1 MAMMQHATD
10 RFGEHFANPKNVG
23 VLVEANAVGSVG
35 ALDYGDAVK
44 LMLRIDPA
52 TDRIEQARFQT
63 YGCSSAIAASS
74 AITEMIIGKSL
85 DEALEISSADIAE
98 FLGGLPDERMY
109 CSVMTYEA
117 VQKAVAAY
125 RHPDEAAIK
134 LAPLCK
140 CFGVSE
146 AMAERT
152 IRINHLTDPHQVTF
166 HTKAGGGCVGCYKQ
180 IETVLSRVNAEM
192 VASGD
197 LGATQAYR
205 PGSVQPNGLELRP
218 SGAAPPT
225 IASMRA
231 AGVPSHIKIP
241 PRPAPVAPTA
251 MSRSKMPP
259 PESRDRG
266 TPEQYAQ
273 IEQAVQGV
281 RPNLQRDGGDCE
293 LIDVDGNTIYL
304 KLSGNCLDCQLASV
318 TLSGIQAQITEK
330 MKRLFRVV
338 PVS

>member
-1 MAMMQHATD
+1 MATLQHMPD
-10 RFGEHFANPKNVG
+10 RFGEHFANPKNAG
-23 VLVEANAVGSVG
+23 VLAQANAVGSVG
-35 ALDYGDAVK
+35 ALGYGDAVK

-52 TDRIEQARFQT
+52 TDRIAQARFQT

-74 AITEMIIGKSL
+74 AITEMIIGKTL
-85 DEALEISSADIAE
+85 DEALEITAADVAE

-117 VQKAVAAY
+117 VQKAIAGY
-125 RHPDEAAIK
+125 RQQNEAAEP
-134 LAPLCK
+134 APLCK

-180 IETVLSRVNAEM
+180 IESVLSRVNAAM
-192 VASGD
+192 VAE
-197 LGATQAYR
+197 GALSAADAYR
-205 PGSVQPNGLELRP
+205 LGSVQPNGLDLKPRGE
-218 SGAAPPT
+218 APPT
-225 IASMRA
+225 LASMR
-231 AGVPSHIKIP
+231 GNVPSHINIP
-241 PRPAPVAPTA
+241 PRPSPMAPAA
-251 MSRSKMPP
+251 MPRSKLRPV
-259 PESRDRG
+259 ESRDRG

-273 IEQAVQGV
+273 IEQAVQAV

-293 LIDVDGNTIYL
+293 LVDVDGNTIYL

-330 MKRLFRVV
+330 LKRLVRVV

>member
-23 VLVEANAVGSVG
+23 VLAEANAVGSVG

-74 AITEMIIGKSL
+74 AITEMIIGKSI
-85 DEALEISSADIAE
+85 DEALEISAADVAE

-117 VQKAVAAY
+117 VQKAIAAY
-125 RHPDEAAIK
+125 RHPEEAAIK
-134 LAPLCK
+134 VAPLCK

-146 AMAERT
+146 EMAERT

-205 PGSVQPNGLELRP
+205 PGSVPPNGLELRP
-218 SGAAPPT
+218 SGAAPPS
-225 IASMRA
+225 IAAMRA
-231 AGVPSHIKIP
+231 NMPSHINIP

-318 TLSGIQAQITEK
+318 TISGIQAQITEK
-330 MKRLFRVV
+330 LKRLFRVV